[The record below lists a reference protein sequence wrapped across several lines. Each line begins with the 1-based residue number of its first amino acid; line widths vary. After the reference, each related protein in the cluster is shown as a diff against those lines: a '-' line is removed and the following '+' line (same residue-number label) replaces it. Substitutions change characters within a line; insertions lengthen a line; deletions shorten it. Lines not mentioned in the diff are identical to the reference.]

1 MKKVISVILA
11 IAMIFSICGLYSYAA
26 GKKIQSL
33 KIVTKPTKVDFYKD
47 TDWVYGTWTDVEG
60 QPGKYKLVPST
71 KYISFTYNPCGGI
84 YPERGMIDMR
94 GLKIEVV
101 YTDGTKET
109 MTYTETKNKMG
120 FYNANILV
128 SPKDGKEFFIGANT
142 MEVYLKG
149 DPYKF
154 DSYKINIHGE
164 TAPPAQAKT
173 GDVNGDKKVN
183 SSDALMIQQYIVG
196 IISLSADQQKLAD
209 MNGDK
214 KINSNDALLVLQ
226 SAVK

>member
-1 MKKVISVILA
+1 MKRVISVILA
-11 IAMIFSICGLYSYAA
+11 IAMIFSICGLYSFAA

-47 TDWVYGTWTDVEG
+47 TDWVYGTWTDDENN
-60 QPGKYKLVPST
+60 PGKYILKPSG
-71 KYISFTYNPCGGI
+71 YISFTYHPCGGI

-101 YTDGTKET
+101 YTDGSKET

-128 SPKDGKEFFIGANT
+128 SPKDGKEFFIGTNT
-142 MEVYLKG
+142 MEVYLKA
-149 DPYKF
+149 DPSKY
-154 DSYKINIHGE
+154 DSYNINIRNSS
-164 TAPPAQAKT
+164 APVQTKT
-173 GDVNGDKKVN
+173 GDINGDKKLN
-183 SSDALMIQQYIVG
+183 STDALMVQQYVVG
-196 IISLSADQQKLAD
+196 ILTFSADQKTAAD
-209 MNGDK
+209 MNKDS
-214 KINSNDALLVLQ
+214 KINSTDALLILQ